1 MAKKFVIRPPRTNP
15 AIGTLTI
22 TVDDDDAWLL
32 RSYPWSVQ
40 AARGGYKYPRTTGA
54 IKPWSRNTDNGRHL
68 GQVLLGI
75 SKGRVLHKDGDNTN
89 YRRSNLEV
97 LGD

>member
-1 MAKKFVIRPPRTNP
+1 MAKRFVIRPPRNNP

-32 RSYPWSVQ
+32 RSYCWTTQ
-40 AARGGYKYPRTTGA
+40 AAKGGYKYPRLTNA
-54 IKPWSRNTDNGRHL
+54 IKPWSGSVDNGRHL

-75 SKGRVLHKDGDNTN
+75 SSGRVSHKDGDNTN

-97 LGD
+97 RGG